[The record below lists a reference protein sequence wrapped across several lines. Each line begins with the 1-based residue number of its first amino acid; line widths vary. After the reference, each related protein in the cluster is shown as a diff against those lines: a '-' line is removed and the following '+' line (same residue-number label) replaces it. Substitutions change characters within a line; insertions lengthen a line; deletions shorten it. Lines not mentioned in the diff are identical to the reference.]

1 MVAKLEATVEQ
12 QGAGNLQVDAPANS
26 DESGDDSSPGASR
39 PDSMAAGKVPAQ
51 KRARQTQAA
60 WESAHRLPSSCA
72 APEAARPTQVK
83 TNASSAFPVRGN
95 EMLTKISLRY
105 CYMNLLAV

>member
-12 QGAGNLQVDAPANS
+12 QGAGNLQVDTPVNS
-26 DESGDDSSPGASR
+26 DESEDDDSSPGASR

-60 WESAHRLPSSCA
+60 WESAYRLPSSST
-72 APEAARPTQVK
+72 APEAARPTLVK
-83 TNASSAFPVRGN
+83 TDGFCAFPVREN
-95 EMLTKISLRY
+95 ET
-105 CYMNLLAV
+105 LAKVSF